1 MPCFDTVTHGMIRRL
16 SREDRPEWRRMR
28 TALWPNC
35 PPQMH
40 ELEMTEQ
47 SAGSDASVFVY
58 QRPDNSLGGF
68 IELSIRDRV
77 DGSLSSHVGYIEG
90 WYVDP
95 DLRGRGIGRRLVER
109 AGEWA
114 REHGLNELASDAE
127 IANEESIRAH
137 RALGFRE
144 TFRLVHF
151 LRPIQA
157 ER

>member
-1 MPCFDTVTHGMIRRL
+1 
-16 SREDRPEWRRMR
+16 MR
-28 TALWPNC
+28 TALWPDC

-40 ELEMTEQ
+40 DLEMTEQ
-47 SAGSDASVFVY
+47 SADSDAAVFVF

-77 DGSLSSHVGYIEG
+77 DGSLSPQVGYIDG

-95 DLRGRGIGRRLVER
+95 DLRGRGIGRQLVER
-109 AGEWA
+109 AGAWA
-114 REHGLNELASDAE
+114 RERGLNELASDAE

-137 RALGFRE
+137 QALGFRE